1 MFFTN
6 KAYTLVINTSI
17 VEYDIK
23 SANTSVMEYY
33 KMIPQPKIDMIKEM
47 SKQER
52 VVKIG
57 KMMRKDLTFS
67 KQLESSFNDILI
79 EFMKANNLDKDDDII
94 SIKRDAAFVL
104 NKVPKVVDFGSSV
117 HFIPKN
123 SYTSYVYINGYEIYY
138 NLNHIDVKGIS
149 DEVISSREIGM
160 LDFFKEFFEIAEG
173 SNYSIPELSSYMKE
187 FVSLYKN
194 RELDKSYYREFN
206 NEALY
211 RLRVDDRVVLLKSIK
226 DTHVDEIDI
235 SYNYINIILPLIR
248 ELI

>member
-1 MFFTN
+1 MFYIN
-6 KAYTLVINTSI
+6 KAYSIIINASI

-33 KMIPQPKIDMIKEM
+33 NLLPQTRIDMIKSL

-57 KMMRKDLTFS
+57 KMMGKNLDFS
-67 KQLESSFNDILI
+67 KKLEASFNDILE
-79 EFMKANNLDKDDDII
+79 EFLKCNNLSKEDDII

-104 NKVPKVVDFGSSV
+104 NKVPKIIDFGDCV
-117 HFIPKN
+117 HFLPKN
-123 SYTSYVYINGYEIYY
+123 SYTSYLYINGYEIYY
-138 NLNHIDVKGIS
+138 SLNKIDVKGIS
-149 DEVISSREIGM
+149 DEVIASRDIGM

-173 SNYSIPELSSYMKE
+173 SNYSVPELSIYLQE
-187 FVSLYKN
+187 FVTLYKS

-206 NEALY
+206 SEAVY
-211 RLRVDDRVVLLKSIK
+211 RIRVGDREVLLKSIS
-226 DTHVDEIDI
+226 DSNIDDIDI